1 MRVAARKTTYQPA
14 RREFGALAFS
24 TQSAQLAH
32 DPSRIERMGNSL
44 TRLSR
49 IGLKTGKNRK
59 HQFPALVFRRAAG
72 SWSGSL
78 TGTSGLDKSV

>member
-49 IGLKTGKNRK
+49 IGLKTGKTE
-59 HQFPALVFRRAAG
+59 
-72 SWSGSL
+72 S
-78 TGTSGLDKSV
+78 TSSRL